1 MNAFISL
8 ALAQRPLVSLVQVT
22 NLFGEMLMCWD
33 LAYDFFFFIL
43 TNLLRSNFFV

>member
-33 LAYDFFFFIL
+33 LAYDFFFIL

>member
-8 ALAQRPLVSLVQVT
+8 ALAQRPLVSLVT

-33 LAYDFFFFIL
+33 LAYDFFFYFNQS
-43 TNLLRSNFFV
+43 TEK